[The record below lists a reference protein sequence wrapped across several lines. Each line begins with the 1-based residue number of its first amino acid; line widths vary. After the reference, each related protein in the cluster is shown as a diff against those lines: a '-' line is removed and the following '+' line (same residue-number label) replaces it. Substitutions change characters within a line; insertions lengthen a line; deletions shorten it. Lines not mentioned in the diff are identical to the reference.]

1 MSATTTKTNLA
12 IITEEENK
20 PVEMIKNATE
30 KRDIAAKSSEI
41 ISGEA
46 PMEVKDAVSV
56 TTDDIAVMT
65 PAEIFSSKDIASK
78 DTMVR
83 FYSVV

>member
-1 MSATTTKTNLA
+1 MSATTTETNLA

-78 DTMVR
+78 DTMVS